1 MIAHGT
7 LVGVAVVVG
16 VVTYAFRA
24 AGPWLG
30 ARLRIPERVEQL
42 MSDAAVVLL
51 LALVATATFFDGHA
65 FAGPSRVIG
74 VGVGAVLA
82 WRRAPFV
89 LVVVA
94 AAATAAVLRLLG
106 MP

>member
-7 LVGVAVVVG
+7 LVGVAVAVG
-16 VVTYAFRA
+16 AATYAFRA

-30 ARLRIPERVEQL
+30 ERLRIPEAVEQL
-42 MSDAAVVLL
+42 MADSAVVLL
-51 LALVATATFFDGHA
+51 TALVAVATFFDGHA

-74 VGVGAVLA
+74 VAVGAVLA
-82 WRRAPFV
+82 WRRASFV

-94 AAATAAVLRLLG
+94 AAATTAVLRLLG